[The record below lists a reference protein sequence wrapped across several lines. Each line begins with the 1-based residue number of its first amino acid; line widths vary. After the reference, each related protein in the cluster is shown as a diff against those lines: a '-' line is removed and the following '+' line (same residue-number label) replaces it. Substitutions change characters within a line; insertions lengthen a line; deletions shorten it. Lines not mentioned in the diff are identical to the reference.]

1 MNSDE
6 ATVAVIDAL
15 QALDIPYILVGSL
28 ASNLYGIPRSTKD
41 ADFSVQVGAGG
52 IRAIVARL
60 GSQFR
65 LDPQVSFETVT
76 GTMRYVVN
84 VAENP
89 YRIEFF
95 CMNDDPFARER
106 FARRQRS
113 PFLGRQAFVP
123 TPEDVV
129 VMKLRW
135 ALSLNRPKDAED
147 ARGIIAVQGDRLDW
161 NYIRRWCDAHGTR
174 ELLDKVRASTLPFH
188 GNDPLLPRGTP

>member
-1 MNSDE
+1 VNSDE
-6 ATVAVIDAL
+6 AVVAVIDAL

-28 ASNLYGIPRSTKD
+28 ASNLYGIPRSTQD
-41 ADFSVQVGAGG
+41 ADFSVQIAPGDVH
-52 IRAIVARL
+52 AILARL
-60 GSQFR
+60 GPQFR

-76 GTMRYVVN
+76 GTMRYVVS
-84 VAENP
+84 VAGIP

-113 PFLGRQAFVP
+113 PFFGRRAFVP

-147 ARGIIAVQGDRLDW
+147 ARGVIAVQGERLDW
-161 NYIRRWCDAHGTR
+161 DYVRRWCDHHGTR
-174 ELLDKVRASTLPFH
+174 QLLEKVRASTP
-188 GNDPLLPRGTP
+188 PPRGSD

>member
-6 ATVAVIDAL
+6 ATVAVIDAV
-15 QALDIPYILVGSL
+15 A
-28 ASNLYGIPRSTKD
+28 ASTFL
-41 ADFSVQVGAGG
+41 
-52 IRAIVARL
+52 
-60 GSQFR
+60 
-65 LDPQVSFETVT
+65 
-76 GTMRYVVN
+76 
-84 VAENP
+84 
-89 YRIEFF
+89 
-95 CMNDDPFARER
+95 MNDDP

-113 PFLGRQAFVP
+113 PFLGRQAYVP

-147 ARGIIAVQGDRLDW
+147 AHGVMAVQGERLDW

-188 GNDPLLPRGTP
+188 GNDPLLPRGTL